1 MSTENIRREIE
12 AQKNRLSRAVEEVS
26 RLVEYANQLQSIS
39 GLINGR
45 RNAGL
50 WKWAPITFH
59 LNPAPNA
66 SIRVTT
72 HRPIGLGGG
81 GMEGTAEVW
90 MDQAL
95 TIEIQQHLAAIADL
109 ITAEA
114 DRQLARARRVSVEL
128 EIRPADKSAGGEE

>member
-12 AQKNRLSRAVEEVS
+12 AQKNRLSRAVDEVT
-26 RLVEYANQLQSIS
+26 RLVEYANQLQSVS
-39 GLINGR
+39 GLINTR

-50 WKWAPITFH
+50 WRWAPIT
-59 LNPAPNA
+59 LQINPAPNA
-66 SIRVTT
+66 SLRVTT
-72 HRPIGLGGG
+72 HRPISQAGGLDGA
-81 GMEGTAEVW
+81 AEVW
-90 MDQAL
+90 TDQAL
-95 TIEIQQHLAAIADL
+95 TIEIQQHIAAIADL